1 MSTDKPFKARD
12 LRDYVEVGAIEVN
25 HMGTLRH
32 FLWLGISEVN
42 NTERVDAR
50 PEGFESIVF
59 FADEG
64 TFQLDVFSWT
74 HEAIGTSERI
84 YKKVFAGSADA
95 YYEITLDQIRLLANA
110 DVMKVRTSG
119 SAPKEYVV
127 WYRPATAK
135 EDLSEFLETVLQ

>member
-1 MSTDKPFKARD
+1 MSTDTPFRARD
-12 LRDYVEVGAIEVN
+12 LRDYVEIGAIEVN
-25 HMGTLRH
+25 HMGMLRH
-32 FLWLGISEVN
+32 FLWLGISEVIDE
-42 NTERVDAR
+42 ERVDAR

-59 FADEG
+59 IAGEE

-84 YKKVFAGSADA
+84 YKKLFSGSADA

-110 DVMKVRTSG
+110 DGMKVRTSG

-127 WYRPATAK
+127 WSRPATAK
-135 EDLSEFLETVLQ
+135 EDLSEFLKTVLQ